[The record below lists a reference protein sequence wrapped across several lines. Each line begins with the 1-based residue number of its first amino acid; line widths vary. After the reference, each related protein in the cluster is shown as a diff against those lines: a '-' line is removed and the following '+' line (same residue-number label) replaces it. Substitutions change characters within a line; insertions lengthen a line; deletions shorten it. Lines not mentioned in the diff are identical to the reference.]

1 MVGATGG
8 GGANE
13 PVYSR
18 TSVCHPHATV
28 SYRSV
33 HRPRFPIVPYFC
45 NCRWPLLRIAACGYI
60 VVSLAVYARLV
71 NKGHRS
77 RCGSDTPIHSNSG
90 QICPSVSRETF
101 SVLWQTPPGSVF
113 YSIVVPFW
121 SQIRVQRSTQR
132 PLVDFKI
139 QTEHTHS
146 HIVGPH
152 HCLHGRSV
160 QYQDSATNFLADGFS
175 FQQVGFRN

>member
-1 MVGATGG
+1 MNVGMSLQGTRARERPARSLRTRMVGATGG

-33 HRPRFPIVPYFC
+33 HRPLFPIVPYFC
-45 NCRWPLLRIAACGYI
+45 NCRWPLLRIAACGCI

-77 RCGSDTPIHSNSG
+77 RCGSDTPILSNSG
-90 QICPSVSRETF
+90 PICPSVSRETF
-101 SVLWQTPPGSVF
+101 SVLWQTPPGSVRP
-113 YSIVVPFW
+113 SI
-121 SQIRVQRSTQR
+121 
-132 PLVDFKI
+132 PLLYLSGHKYG
-139 QTEHTHS
+139 S
-146 HIVGPH
+146 S
-152 HCLHGRSV
+152 GRLK
-160 QYQDSATNFLADGFS
+160 DL
-175 FQQVGFRN
+175 